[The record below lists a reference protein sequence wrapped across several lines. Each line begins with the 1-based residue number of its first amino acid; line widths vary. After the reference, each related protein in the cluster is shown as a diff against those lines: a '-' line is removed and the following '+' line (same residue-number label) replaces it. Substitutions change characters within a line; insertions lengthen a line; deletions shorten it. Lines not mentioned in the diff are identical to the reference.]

1 MFISL
6 HLDDFRIFKNQ
17 TISLGKTIT
26 AIAGHNATGKST
38 VLGILGNAC
47 ELKSKYGTTITDKQF
62 KTEFSELFR
71 GSKTFDKSKGDIG
84 SIDFLQPNHEEIT
97 KIGLRVTWQKWEKD
111 SSQNNRFRI
120 LPKWKDLSAS
130 QNVTAKKLPLP
141 SFYLGLSRLY
151 PLGEDTNEVIAERKF
166 KKRLTESDINWIMR
180 NYKHILSLE
189 DTIDSISNYEIYKK
203 RSGGINTDHYDFLSN
218 SSGQDNLMQ
227 ILYLLLSF
235 IKLKDEYISKNLE
248 WKGGIL
254 LIDELDA
261 TLHPAAQI
269 RLVELLYNTCRQFEF
284 QAVFTTHSLHILQ
297 YLSTLLQKNNDV
309 SIEYFTTANGTLEIK
324 HNPEYES
331 MENDMTI
338 STFYMKNTNR
348 KITIYSE
355 DAEAR
360 WLIKKLLANYEDAY
374 RLVDIKLGGE
384 SLMALLYNDPE
395 YFKNVLFILDGD
407 KDLSKTK
414 YHDLPRKYCNV
425 LSLPGKEGPESLI
438 YNYLIS
444 LPSTHELLS
453 ENFNKGI
460 SLRVFKEMNPL
471 TNPLYADL
479 KENREK
485 YKKWFIDSQKMLEDL
500 DVMQY
505 WMADN
510 SEILKDF
517 RSQFIYKYNVVA
529 SRTKIPKI
537 N

>member
-1 MFISL
+1 MFTSL

-17 TISLGKTIT
+17 TISIGKTIT

-71 GSKTFDKSKGDIG
+71 GSKTFDKPKGDIG
-84 SIDFLQPNHEEIT
+84 SIIYQERGSDEIT

-111 SSQNNRFRI
+111 SAENNRFRI
-120 LPKWKDLSAS
+120 LPKWKDLNVS
-130 QNVTAKKLPLP
+130 QNITAKKLPLP

-151 PLGEDTNEVIAERKF
+151 PLGEDTNEIIAERKF
-166 KKRLTESDINWIMR
+166 KKRLNDSDIEWIIR

-189 DTIDSISNYEIYKK
+189 DDIDSISNYEIYKK
-203 RSGGINTDHYDFLSN
+203 RSGGINTNHYDFLSN

-235 IKLKDEYISKNLE
+235 IKLKEEYETKQLE

-269 RLVELLYNTCRQFEF
+269 RLVELLYNTCRQFDF
-284 QAVFTTHSLHILQ
+284 QAVFTTHSLHILE
-297 YLSTLLQKNNDV
+297 YISTLSQKNNDV
-309 SIEYFTTANGTLEIK
+309 SIEYFTTANGILEIR

-338 STFYMKNTNR
+338 SNFYMKNSNR

-355 DAEAR
+355 DKEAR
-360 WLIKKLLANYEDAY
+360 WLIKKTLSEYEDKY
-374 RLVDIKLGGE
+374 KLVDIKLGGE
-384 SLMALLYNDPE
+384 SLMSLLYNDPE

-407 KDLSKTK
+407 KDLSNTK
-414 YHDLPRKYCNV
+414 YKDLPYKHCNV
-425 LSLPGKEGPESLI
+425 LFLPGKEGPEALI
-438 YNYLIS
+438 YNYLTS
-444 LPSTHELLS
+444 LPSTHKLLS
-453 ENFNKGI
+453 ENFDKGI
-460 SLRVFKEMNPL
+460 TLRVLKEMNPL
-471 TNPLYADL
+471 TNSTYATL
-479 KENREK
+479 KKNREK
-485 YKKWFIDSQKMLEDL
+485 YKKWFNDYLPMLEDI
-500 DVMQY
+500 DAIQY
-505 WMADN
+505 WMSDN
-510 SEILKDF
+510 QNILNEFKK
-517 RSQFIYKYNVVA
+517 QFVNKYNIVA